1 MLRMTAAMTSC
12 RRIHEVVEA
21 GIDSKGLEASGEI
34 LEDAKDKE

>member
-1 MLRMTAAMTSC
+1 MTAAMTSC

-21 GIDSKGLEASGEI
+21 GIDFKGLKANGEI